1 MEYYEQVF
9 PTFIRGVDFVGY
21 RFFFDYT
28 LLRKS
33 TCKNFLLMN
42 TMKNMLKERWIKMKD
57 YGRVRSTVNP
67 KPMVIDEFSVYG
79 FIKTL
84 LKSVKMLVKKM
95 NSLAMNMT

>member
-1 MEYYEQVF
+1 
-9 PTFIRGVDFVGY
+9 
-21 RFFFDYT
+21 
-28 LLRKS
+28 
-33 TCKNFLLMN
+33 
-42 TMKNMLKERWIKMKD
+42 MKD